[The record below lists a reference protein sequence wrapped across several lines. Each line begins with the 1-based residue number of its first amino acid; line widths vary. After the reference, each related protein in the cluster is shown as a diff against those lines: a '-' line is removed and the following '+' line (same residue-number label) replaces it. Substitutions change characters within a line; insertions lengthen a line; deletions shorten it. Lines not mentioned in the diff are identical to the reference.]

1 MTSGIVDQVRLW
13 QGGEEAL
20 AELTQTLSALEEERG
35 DEVHAALSEL
45 CRPALEAASTGEAGS
60 NTDRNSVDWNS
71 ADWKRALLS
80 CRARMWAT
88 PRPVGLLVGAGL
100 LILTDGQQG
109 VILREEGRRCLP
121 RSICTSLLLLAQTIV
136 MADHALDARELES
149 LRDQRTQATS
159 TSLSEI
165 DPIR

>member
-13 QGGEEAL
+13 QGGEQAL
-20 AELTQTLSALEEERG
+20 AELAQALSALEEGRG
-35 DEVHAALSEL
+35 DEVHAALAEL
-45 CRPALEAASTGEAGS
+45 CRPGPEAASP
-60 NTDRNSVDWNS
+60 DRGTDWNS
-71 ADWKRALLS
+71 ADWKRALLG
-80 CRARMWAT
+80 CRARMWTA
-88 PRPVGLLVGAGL
+88 PRPVGLLVGPGL